1 MAKQNGQ
8 KPKVDVQLGQSTR
21 LKLLRNEPISG
32 SSSFGPYHLYPVVNE
47 QGVEEAFFAPE
58 ELHTVIKEHKL
69 KAGDE
74 FILSRVQNGKP
85 GSTKLEISII
95 GKSEMPEE
103 ERTDHLKET
112 MQVCLQDAASL
123 VDSVKQLAL
132 RAEDARSIALT
143 LFIARTKA
151 NGFN

>member
-1 MAKQNGQ
+1 VNFGESK
-8 KPKVDVQLGQSTR
+8 R
-21 LKLLRNEPISG
+21 LKLLRNEPITGTSN
-32 SSSFGPYHLYPVVNE
+32 FGPWSMWPVSND
-47 QGVEEAFFAPE
+47 QGVEESFFAPE
-58 ELHTVIKEHKL
+58 PIASIIKEQGL

-103 ERTDHLKET
+103 RTDHLKET

-123 VDSVKQLAL
+123 VESVKQLAL

>member
-1 MAKQNGQ
+1 
-8 KPKVDVQLGQSTR
+8 VDVQLGQSTR
-21 LKLLRNEPISG
+21 LKLLRNEPITG

-47 QGVEEAFFAPE
+47 QGIEEAFFAPE
-58 ELHTVIKEHKL
+58 ELHTVIKDRGL
-69 KAGDE
+69 KSGDE

-95 GKSEMPEE
+95 GKSEMPEG
-103 ERTDHLKET
+103 RTDHLKET

-123 VDSVKQLAL
+123 VESVKQLAL

>member
-1 MAKQNGQ
+1 M
-8 KPKVDVQLGQSTR
+8 DVQLGQSIR
-21 LKLLRNEPISG
+21 LKLLRDEPITG
-32 SSSFGPYHLYPVVNE
+32 TSSVGPYWLYPVITE
-47 QGVEEAFFAPE
+47 QGAEESFFAPE
-58 ELHTVIKEHKL
+58 PIAKILMQQNL

-74 FILSRVQNGKP
+74 FLLSRVQNGKP

-95 GKSEMPEE
+95 GKSEVSE
-103 ERTDHLKET
+103 ERKDHLKET

-123 VDSVKQLAL
+123 VESVKQLAL

-151 NGFN
+151 NGY